1 MTKKQIDDLT
11 YNIIGC
17 CINVHNA
24 LGPGLLESVY
34 HKCLIE
40 EFSFQKI
47 KFQSELIVPVV
58 YRDKEVK
65 AQLRADFFIEN
76 TIVLELKAVDL
87 LHPIHEAQLM
97 TYLKLLDAPKGI
109 LVNFNSTNIFHNGQ
123 KTFVTEN
130 YRALKDK

>member
-11 YNIIGC
+11 YDIIGC
-17 CINVHNA
+17 CISVHSA

-34 HKCLIE
+34 HKCLE
-40 EFSFQKI
+40 EFRFQKI
-47 KFQSELIVPVV
+47 KFQSELVVPVV
-58 YRDKEVK
+58 YRKIEVN

-87 LHPIHEAQLM
+87 IHPIHEAQLM
-97 TYLKLLDAPKGI
+97 TYLKLLEAPKGV

-123 KTFVTEN
+123 KTFVTEK
-130 YRALKDK
+130 YRALKNE